1 MMLLKKIFAKHNGVF
16 DILIPNSEYLSTI
29 QKKKKKKVLSTWVMV
44 NCVLLWVLPLVDDSL
59 GE

>member
-29 QKKKKKKVLSTWVMV
+29 QKKKKKVIEYLSY
-44 NCVLLWVLPLVDDSL
+44 
-59 GE
+59 G